1 MYNYHLIYD
10 EENELI
16 FVSEQDWDSFTIFCI
31 DDISLVSRYLD
42 EQEGFNNVSLGTW
55 MNWKDM
61 IINYVS
67 LGTWMKRKDIIIN
80 YIYLDTWM
88 NRKDMIINYISLGTR
103 MKRKD
108 IIINFISLG
117 TWTSRKGR
125 KGLFLS
131 GFFPAWIQPYQS
143 SSFINMPQVVSVSEG
158 GGVVKAPPLLSSPCV
173 HCTLI
178 IIIISRIEDY

>member
-80 YIYLDTWM
+80 
-88 NRKDMIINYISLGTR
+88 
-103 MKRKD
+103 
-108 IIINFISLG
+108 FISLG

-131 GFFPAWIQPYQS
+131 GFFPALIQPYQS

-158 GGVVKAPPLLSSPCV
+158 GGVVKAPPPSFLTL
-173 HCTLI
+173 CTL
-178 IIIISRIEDY
+178 YTYYYYYFKN

>member
-1 MYNYHLIYD
+1 MGFVYNL
-10 EENELI
+10 
-16 FVSEQDWDSFTIFCI
+16 FCI
-31 DDISLVSRYLD
+31 DDNSLVSRYLD

-61 IINYVS
+61 IINYIS
-67 LGTWMKRKDIIIN
+67 LGTW
-80 YIYLDTWM
+80 
-88 NRKDMIINYISLGTR
+88 

-131 GFFPAWIQPYQS
+131 GFSPAWIQPYQS
-143 SSFINMPQVVSVSEG
+143 SSFMNMPQVVSVSEKG
-158 GGVVKAPPLLSSPCV
+158 GLLSFITL
-173 HCTLI
+173 CTLYTYYYYYFKNWRVLTKI
-178 IIIISRIEDY
+178 GKYCQQKNQL

>member
-1 MYNYHLIYD
+1 MGFVYNL
-10 EENELI
+10 
-16 FVSEQDWDSFTIFCI
+16 FCI
-31 DDISLVSRYLD
+31 DDNSLVSRYLD
-42 EQEGFNNVSLGTW
+42 EKEGFNNVSLGTW

-61 IINYVS
+61 IINYIS
-67 LGTWMKRKDIIIN
+67 LGTW
-80 YIYLDTWM
+80 
-88 NRKDMIINYISLGTR
+88 

-131 GFFPAWIQPYQS
+131 GFSPAWIQPYQS
-143 SSFINMPQVVSVSEG
+143 SSFMNMPQVVSVSEKG
-158 GGVVKAPPLLSSPCV
+158 GGVSNPPLSSFLSLPCV

-178 IIIISRIEDY
+178 IIIISRIEEY

>member
-80 YIYLDTWM
+80 YIYLGTWM
-88 NRKDMIINYISLGTR
+88 NRKDMIINYISLGTW
-103 MKRKD
+103 M
-108 IIINFISLG
+108 
-117 TWTSRKGR
+117 KGR
-125 KGLFLS
+125 
-131 GFFPAWIQPYQS
+131 I
-143 SSFINMPQVVSVSEG
+143 
-158 GGVVKAPPLLSSPCV
+158 
-173 HCTLI
+173 
-178 IIIISRIEDY
+178 